1 MSFKDIRGNDAVIS
15 FLKESSGAGR
25 VANAYIFSGP
35 GGIGKKLSAL
45 AFAKAVNCLSPNEG
59 LSCDKCPSCKKI
71 DSSNH
76 PDVFVVTPEKKGAT
90 TKIDDIRVVI
100 KDNGLKPYEAKVKVY
115 IIDEA
120 DSLTEE
126 AANALLKT
134 LEEPSAASMLI
145 LITERSSRLLPTIR
159 SRCQIVNFFPLDTA
173 IVEEILTASHNIDGV
188 KARALSRISCGSP
201 GKALEL
207 EDNDFFDKREK
218 IIKALSSDTF
228 SGLDFD
234 KTPRPDLRAVL
245 DIMLTWYRDILVMKA
260 GDGRLVNVDKKE
272 LISIEAGRIGF
283 AKLDNILKRIM
294 LTQTYLD
301 QSANPKLAIAAL
313 GLAL

>member
-59 LSCDKCPSCKKI
+59 LSCDRCPSCKKI

-294 LTQTYLD
+294 LTQAYLD